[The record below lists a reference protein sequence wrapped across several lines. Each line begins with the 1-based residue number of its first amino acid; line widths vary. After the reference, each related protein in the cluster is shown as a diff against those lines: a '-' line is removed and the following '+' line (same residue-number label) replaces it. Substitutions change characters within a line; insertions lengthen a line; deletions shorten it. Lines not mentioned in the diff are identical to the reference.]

1 MFAFPP
7 YIILT
12 QADTNFS
19 LVQFPGICLVQTQQ
33 MYLSTDSQVSS
44 ETPSQIGV
52 IVITFHTSQTHEVIN
67 KRSYISKITSES
79 CQKTWWVIEK
89 SKLPGLWFLDI
100 SEKLEGFALCITKY
114 NFYQCRYLSL
124 DILHLPILHW
134 RLQGPV
140 QLKYFFL
147 RNPSAL
153 GECEHWYLCLV
164 LPHAPSSFSTL
175 LICWPKSVKT
185 LKTI

>member
-1 MFAFPP
+1 MFAFPL

-67 KRSYISKITSES
+67 KRSCISKITSES

-100 SEKLEGFALCITKY
+100 SEKLEGFALCIAKY

-124 DILHLPILHW
+124 DSLHLPILHW
-134 RLQGPV
+134 TLARSCSTQV
-140 QLKYFFL
+140 FFSKKSICI
-147 RNPSAL
+147 RGMWAL
-153 GECEHWYLCLV
+153 V
-164 LPHAPSSFSTL
+164 PLPCAATCTKFLFHFTHL
-175 LICWPKSVKT
+175 LA
-185 LKTI
+185 